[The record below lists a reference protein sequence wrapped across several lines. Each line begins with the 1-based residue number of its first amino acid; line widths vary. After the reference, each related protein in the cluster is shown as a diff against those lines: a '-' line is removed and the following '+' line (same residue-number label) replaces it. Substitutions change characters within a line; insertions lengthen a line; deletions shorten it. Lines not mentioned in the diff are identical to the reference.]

1 MSPPLSAHPSPE
13 IPPEISAEIPAQA
26 QTQVIETRPYPLM
39 GRFRRYILPTLALL
53 LVTSVMLT
61 VWGGREL
68 VEAVYLQVA
77 QQRADFI
84 VRAAE
89 RRAPESWSRLTR
101 LTGADAVPSPAD
113 LADFQQAIDNALVD
127 SRVKKLKIYD
137 SGGRMIFNTEG
148 KDLGSIERGPALS
161 RLLESGEPQILFKE
175 GSEGALYELY
185 VWLPD
190 AAGNIQIVLELYE
203 PVEYLDALMVTNLT
217 AQVALPAALVL
228 GLTVILW
235 RILSLAQAD
244 IDLRQ
249 RALASLH
256 DRLSRL
262 LSSHAVGAAQRAVA
276 DGGFRST
283 VMDAALFYSDVRNFT
298 SFCEDAPPR
307 DVVAFLNRVMTIQIR
322 LIQDHGGDVDKMIG
336 DAVLAVFE
344 GPDRTAKAIA
354 CAQAIQT
361 RMAKEQDLPRAIGI
375 GVHDG
380 HVISGVVGPE
390 ERQDFTVV
398 GDAVNVA
405 ARMCSLAGAGEVY
418 ADAVTLARAGHPDGF
433 TAAEDVQVKGREEPL
448 RVRRWVV

>member
-1 MSPPLSAHPSPE
+1 MSNPRPTAPSPE
-13 IPPEISAEIPAQA
+13 TTPEASTQA
-26 QTQVIETRPYPLM
+26 STQAFGTQPYPLM

-53 LVTSVMLT
+53 LVTSVLLT

-89 RRAPESWSRLTR
+89 RRAPESWFRLKS
-101 LTGADAVPSPAD
+101 LSGADAVPAPAD
-113 LADFQQAIDNALVD
+113 LNDFEQAIDNALVD
-127 SRVKKLKIYD
+127 SRIKKLKIYD
-137 SGGRMIFNTEG
+137 SGGRLIFNTED
-148 KDLGSIERGPALS
+148 KDLGTIERGPALS
-161 RLLESGEPQILFKE
+161 TLLESGAPQIVFKD
-175 GSEGALYELY
+175 GPEGALYELY

-190 AAGNIQIVLELYE
+190 DAGDIQTVLEMYE
-203 PVEYLDALMVTNLT
+203 PVEYLNALMLTNLT
-217 AQVALPAALVL
+217 SQVALPVVLVL
-228 GLTVILW
+228 GLTVVLW
-235 RILSLAQAD
+235 RMLSLAQAD
-244 IDLRQ
+244 IDLRE
-249 RALASLH
+249 RALAGLR
-256 DRLSRL
+256 DRMSRL
-262 LSSHAVGAAQRAVA
+262 LSSHAVGAVQRAVA

-283 VMDAALFYSDVRNFT
+283 VMDATLFYSDVRNFT
-298 SFCEDAPPR
+298 SFCEDSPPR

-361 RMAKEQDLPRAIGI
+361 RMAEERDLPRGIGI

-405 ARMCSLAGAGEVY
+405 ARMCSLAGSGEVY
-418 ADAVTLARAGHPDGF
+418 ADTVTLARAGHPDGF
-433 TAAEDVQVKGREEPL
+433 TSAEDVQVKGREEPL
-448 RVRRWVV
+448 RVRRWTA